1 VARPT
6 KIAIVTACPSDP
18 AAPRGGGESVSVHLL
33 RALAAYDDL
42 DLHVVT
48 EDALRTDH
56 IEYTWEG
63 ATVHRLPRRGRKML
77 TNALGPGRRQ
87 MHGFLK
93 TLAPALVHSHDTY
106 GLMVKGFPGPRLH
119 TIHGFIYG
127 DTLVSNE
134 RFAWI
139 RSQVW
144 RRVETAGWAEQPNV
158 VSISPYVRQHLEP
171 YATGTIHDIENP
183 ISREFFSIA
192 RAEAPF
198 TVFSSAL
205 ICRRKN
211 IMRLVEALA
220 RVVAEGIDAK
230 LRLAGA
236 VVEEDYARGVRD
248 RIQALGLERRVEWL
262 GGLTSAGVRQELAR
276 ASVFVLA
283 SLEENA
289 PLGIEEAMAAGVPVV
304 TSNRCG
310 MPYMVSHGETGYLID
325 PEDAGDIA
333 RRLVELLRDDGLR
346 ARMGT
351 RAVEIA
357 TARFHP
363 EGVARSTREL
373 YLQVVDGN
381 VERRT

>member
-1 VARPT
+1 MAREK
-6 KIAIVTACPSDP
+6 KIAIVTDFPSDP
-18 AAPRGGGESVSVHLL
+18 AAPRGGVESVSVNLV

-48 EDALRTDH
+48 EDARRTDS
-56 IEYTWEG
+56 IEYAWER
-63 ATVHRLPRRGRKML
+63 ATVHRLRRRGRKVL
-77 TNALGPGRRQ
+77 TNAVGPGRRQ
-87 MHGFLK
+87 MHTFLK
-93 TLAPALVHSHDTY
+93 SLAPALVHSHDTY
-106 GLMVKGFPGPRLH
+106 GLMVKGFPGPRVH

-134 RFAWI
+134 RFARL

-144 RRVETAGWAEQPNV
+144 RRIETAGWGEQPNV
-158 VSISPYVRQHLEP
+158 VSISPYVRQHLAP
-171 YATGTIHDIENP
+171 HATGAIHDIENP

-192 RAEAPF
+192 RAEQPL
-198 TVFSSAL
+198 TIFSAAV

-220 RVVAEGIDAK
+220 RVTAAGIDAK
-230 LRLAGA
+230 LRMAGA
-236 VVEEDYARGVRD
+236 IVEEDYARDVRD
-248 RIQALGLERRVEWL
+248 RIGALGLERHVEWL
-262 GGLTSAGVRQELAR
+262 GGLTSAGVREELSR

-325 PEDAGDIA
+325 PENPDDIA
-333 RRLVELLRDDGLR
+333 RRLVDLLRDAGLR

-363 EGVARSTREL
+363 DAVARRTREL
-373 YLQVVDGN
+373 YLQIIGGN
-381 VERRT
+381 VP